1 MMIVSLILIGF
12 IFCIALIWGIYISN
26 SLYEL
31 KKICKRK
38 ELDDIC
44 DYLNTKEVYIRDK
57 DCRMVS
63 FEAHKVHYVN
73 QDSDKIIIDLK

>member
-1 MMIVSLILIGF
+1 MVEILILIGF
-12 IFCIALIWGIYISN
+12 IFCIALVWGIYITN

-31 KKICKRK
+31 KIVCKRK

-57 DCRMVS
+57 NCKLIP
-63 FEAHKVHYVN
+63 FEAHKVHYVE

>member
-1 MMIVSLILIGF
+1 MVESLILIGF
-12 IFCIALIWGIYISN
+12 ILVIALIWGIYITN

-31 KKICKRK
+31 KNLCKRK

-44 DYLNTKEVYIRDK
+44 NYLNTKEVYIRDK
-57 DCRMVS
+57 DCKLIP
-63 FEAHKVHYVN
+63 FEAHKVYYVD

>member
-12 IFCIALIWGIYISN
+12 IFCIALICGFYISN

-44 DYLNTKEVYIRDK
+44 DYLNTKEVYIKDK
-57 DCRMVS
+57 YCRLIS
-63 FEAHKVHYVN
+63 FEAHKD

>member
-38 ELDDIC
+38 ELDDIFGFNG
-44 DYLNTKEVYIRDK
+44 DDNDGK
-57 DCRMVS
+57 
-63 FEAHKVHYVN
+63 
-73 QDSDKIIIDLK
+73 